1 MTEERRAYYAENLST
16 ALHRQPPSRI
26 MVPEGIERRKY
37 HEPYVARQKRE
48 AARPGRIPAR

>member
-37 HEPYVARQKRE
+37 HEPCFMCGRRE
-48 AARPGRIPAR
+48 GCHHRP